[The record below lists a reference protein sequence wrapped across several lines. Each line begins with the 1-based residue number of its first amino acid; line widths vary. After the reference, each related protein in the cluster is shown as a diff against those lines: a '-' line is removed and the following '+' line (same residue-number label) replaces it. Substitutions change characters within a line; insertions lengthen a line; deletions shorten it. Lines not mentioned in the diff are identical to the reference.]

1 MKNKNLL
8 KALGP
13 GILFASTCIG
23 VSHLVQSTRAGAT
36 YGFSLIG
43 VILLANLFKYP
54 FFEYASRYANATGT
68 SIIDGYKK
76 LGKWAISLYALITLG
91 TMFFVTSAVVV
102 VTSGFLDSL
111 FGITNIFKEYG
122 FANPELVSPILLLTV
137 CFGILAAGK
146 YKILDSL
153 IKVIGGVLLI
163 STLIAFTLSL
173 MKGSNAPVEGFV
185 APDWMDFEYKDGAH
199 LGFIVALMG
208 WMPTA
213 LDLSSW
219 NSLWTV
225 ERIKQTGYKP
235 KLKETLFDFNFGY
248 IVSAILA
255 ICFVT
260 LGANLMYGTGEEL
273 PSGSVAFSGKVV
285 EMYTLAMG
293 SWSKWIIGPA
303 AFSIMFGTAVAV
315 MDGYARSSQKII
327 ELLAY
332 PSIIENSNESLD
344 SVEKEQVKPK
354 VPTRKIYTFSILL
367 LSIVSFTIGYF
378 FVYHKGYSTSITQ
391 KLSSFIG
398 TGEQSVNG
406 FKFLVDIATTISF
419 IVAPIVAVINFKLV
433 QEKYVGKEFVPPKW
447 KIYLSYAGIVFLTSF
462 SIVFL
467 ILKFF

>member
-1 MKNKNLL
+1 MNRDLL

-43 VILLANLFKYP
+43 IIILANIFKYP

-76 LGKWAISLYALITLG
+76 LGKWAITSYALITLG

-111 FGITNIFKEYG
+111 FGITPIFESYG
-122 FANPELVSPILLLTV
+122 FAYPKLASPILLLSV

-146 YKILDSL
+146 YKLLDSL
-153 IKVIGGVLLI
+153 VKVIGSVLLI
-163 STLIAFTLSL
+163 STIIAFTLSL
-173 MKGSNAPVEGFV
+173 MKGSSTPVEGFI
-185 APDWMDFEYKDGAH
+185 APDWMDFGYKDGAH

-248 IVSAILA
+248 IVSALLA

-273 PSGSVAFSGKVV
+273 PSSSVAFSGKVV

-293 SWSKWIIGPA
+293 DWSKWIIGPA

-315 MDGYARSSQKII
+315 MDGYARSSQRII
-327 ELLAY
+327 EILVHKA
-332 PSIIENSNESLD
+332 SEEVTVESKKR
-344 SVEKEQVKPK
+344 E
-354 VPTRKIYTFSILL
+354 YTLSILVL
-367 LSIVSFTIGYF
+367 ALVSFGIGFF
-378 FVYHKGYSTSITQ
+378 FVYNQTYSTAISKTIG
-391 KLSSFIG
+391 SFFG
-398 TGEQSVNG
+398 TEGESVNG
-406 FKFLVDIATTISF
+406 FTFLVDIATTISF
-419 IVAPIVAVINFKLV
+419 IVAPIVAIINFKLV
-433 QEKYVGKEFVPPKW
+433 QEKFVGKEFVPPKW
-447 KIYLSYAGIVFLTSF
+447 KIYLSYAGIVFLTGF

-467 ILKFF
+467 IYKFF